1 MYCILG
7 GGGESP
13 EPPITLVGVDNDK
26 IDVVQKIIQL
36 EHRSVM
42 NGINFLL
49 VANLQPDNPSTG
61 EMPKRCKAPR
71 RGLEDATLSSMTID
85 FTNTKDHL
93 Y

>member
-1 MYCILG
+1 MG

-13 EPPITLVGVDNDK
+13 EPPIILAGVYNDK

-42 NGINFLL
+42 NIMNFLL

-71 RGLEDATLSSMTID
+71 RGFEDAGCHTQ
-85 FTNTKDHL
+85 FNDH
-93 Y
+93 